1 MSQPLRHA
9 AMLEVNEFLVLDF
22 VRDRQTTTRS
32 QIAAALGLSPASVSR
47 IVRRLIDAELVREGA
62 PTKTRGRPQVTIIFN
77 ARAASVIGI
86 DLGGTKCHGLLADLS
101 GATLHEVV
109 RPTRQEG
116 APYPTLAAVL
126 RELDDRARALGL
138 PVAAAAVGV
147 PAVVEPETGLAIGGP
162 NVHWD
167 GFPIVAE
174 LARTTTTPFIVEND
188 VNLAALAHAWRGD
201 ARGRSDFAVIA
212 LGTGIG
218 AAVVADGQLVKG
230 RHSAAGEVG
239 FLVLD
244 RSQLREPRSALGAF
258 ERLAAGPVLADRYR
272 RALTTA
278 GRPVPEAL
286 TAATVFE
293 AARTGEPTARS
304 LVDELVERVAMAV
317 IALATVVDPETVV
330 LEGSIGQALRPRV
343 AEIQALVAEHVLV
356 PPEIVVSGL
365 GATATAIGAVAAAL
379 QLSRHQRAP
388 SAFLDT
394 FRVGIDHRRLGLRVD
409 VA

>member
-1 MSQPLRHA
+1 
-9 AMLEVNEFLVLDF
+9 MLEVNEFLVLDF
-22 VRDRQTTTRS
+22 VRDRRATTRS
-32 QIAAALGLSPASVSR
+32 QIAESLGLSPASVSR
-47 IVRRLIDAELVREGA
+47 IVRRLIDAELVTEG
-62 PTKTRGRPQVTIIFN
+62 PTARTRGRPQTTILFN
-77 ARAASVIGI
+77 TRAASVIGI

-101 GATLHEVV
+101 GSTLHEIV

-126 RELDDRARALGL
+126 RELAERADDLGL

-147 PAVVEPETGLAIGGP
+147 PAVVDPETGLAIGGP

-174 LARTTTTPFIVEND
+174 LARTTTIPFIVEND
-188 VNLAALAHAWRGD
+188 VNLAALAHAWRGN

-239 FLVLD
+239 FLVLE
-244 RSQLREPRSALGAF
+244 RSQLREPRAALGAF
-258 ERLAAGPVLADRYR
+258 ERLAAGPVLAERYR
-272 RALTTA
+272 RALAVRGGT
-278 GRPVPEAL
+278 GSQDIS
-286 TAATVFE
+286 AATVFA
-293 AARTGEPTARS
+293 AARAGDETARS

-317 IALATVVDPETVV
+317 VALTAVVDPETIV
-330 LEGSIGQALRPRV
+330 LEGSIGQALAPRL
-343 AEIQALVAEHVLV
+343 AEIQELVANHVLV
-356 PPEIVVSGL
+356 APEVVVSDL
-365 GATATAIGAVAAAL
+365 GTTATAVGAVAAAL
-379 QLSRHQRAP
+379 QLSRHQRTPNAV
-388 SAFLDT
+388 LDT
-394 FRVGIDHRRLGLRVD
+394 FRVGFDRHRLGLRVD